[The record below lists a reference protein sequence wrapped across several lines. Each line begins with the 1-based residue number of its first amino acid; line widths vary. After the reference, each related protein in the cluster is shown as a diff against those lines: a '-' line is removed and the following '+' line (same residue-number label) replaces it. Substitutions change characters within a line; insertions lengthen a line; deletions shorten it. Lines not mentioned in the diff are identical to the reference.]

1 MHFLNYLY
9 THETF
14 NLMCIMKRIFFT
26 SWILLLATS
35 FVYPCTNFL
44 IGKKAS
50 KDGSTIISYSADSY
64 NLYGE
69 LYHWPA
75 AQYKPGTML
84 KVYEWDSGKY
94 LGDIPQVLQT
104 YNVIGNMNEHQ
115 LAIGETTFGGR
126 PELKDNNGVIDY
138 GSLIYITLQRAKNA
152 REAIKTMTDLV
163 AEHGFYSSGESF
175 SIADPNEVWVL
186 EMIGKGEGSKGAVW
200 VAVRIPDD
208 CVSAHANQAR
218 IQQFP
223 LNDPENCIYSSDV
236 ISFAKEKGYYSGKNE
251 DFSFAQAYAPLDFGA
266 LRFCEARV
274 WSFFNRVNSN
284 MAEYITYAQ
293 GKTTDPM
300 PLYIKPDE
308 KLSARDVQNL
318 MRDHYED
325 TDLDWRYDLGAGPF
339 NSPYRWSP
347 LTYEVDSIAYCNER
361 PIATQQTGFS
371 FVAQMRSWLPNQIG
385 GILWFGI
392 DDAAQSVYYPF
403 YCGHTQV
410 PHEMEVGNG
419 DLLTYSE
426 TSAFWTHNI
435 VSNMVYTRYSD
446 KIKDLQ
452 KVQMKLEDGFEA
464 TQPSIEQKAQ
474 ELYNKSDTEA
484 VSYLTDYTNNLV
496 KKGVK
501 EWKAL
506 GHYLL
511 VKYVDGVV
519 KPEEDGKFKRNEH
532 GQPASP
538 IRTGY
543 SNEFYKQV
551 IEQTGDRYKVM
562 PVEQEN
568 SK

>member
-1 MHFLNYLY
+1 
-9 THETF
+9 
-14 NLMCIMKRIFFT
+14 MKRTFLSI
-26 SWILLLATS
+26 WILLLAVSST
-35 FVYPCTNFL
+35 YPCTNFL
-44 IGKKAS
+44 VGKKAS

-75 AQYKPGTML
+75 ATYPKGTML

-94 LGDIPQVLQT
+94 LGEIPQALQT

-126 PELKDNNGVIDY
+126 PELQDKNGIMDY
-138 GSLIYITLQRAKNA
+138 GSLIYITLQRAKSA
-152 REAIKTMTDLV
+152 REAIQVMTSLV
-163 AEHGFYSSGESF
+163 EEHGFYSSGESF
-175 SIADPNEVWVL
+175 SIADPNEVWVM
-186 EMIGKGEGSKGAVW
+186 EMIGKGEGNKGAVW

-223 LNDPENCIYSSDV
+223 LNDSENCIYSPDV
-236 ISFAKEKGYYSGKNE
+236 ISFAKEKGYYEGNDD

-274 WSFFNRVNSN
+274 WSFFNRVNSS
-284 MAEYITYAQ
+284 MGEYVTYAQ

-300 PLYIKPDE
+300 PLYIKADN
-308 KLSARDVQNL
+308 KLSVRDIQNL

-325 TDLDWRYDLGAGPF
+325 TELDWRFDIGAGPF

-347 LTYEVDSIAYCNER
+347 LTYEVDSVAYCNER

-371 FVAQMRSWLPNQIG
+371 FIAQMRSWLPSPIG

-392 DDAAQSVYYPF
+392 DDAAQTVYYPF
-403 YCGHTQV
+403 YSGHNKV

-426 TSAFWTHNI
+426 TSAFWTHNL

-452 KVQMKLEDGFEA
+452 KVQQMLEDKFESN
-464 TQPSIEQKAQ
+464 QPQVENKAQ
-474 ELYNKSDTEA
+474 ELFNNSNDEA
-484 VSYLTDYTNNLV
+484 VTYLTNYTNKLV
-496 KKGVK
+496 EDGMT
-501 EWKAL
+501 EWKKL
-506 GHYLL
+506 SQYLL
-511 VKYVDGVV
+511 VKYIDGVV
-519 KPEEDGKFKRNEH
+519 KPEDNGQFKRNEH

-543 SNEFYKQV
+543 SEEFYKKV
-551 IEQTGDRYKVM
+551 IEQTGDKYKVL
-562 PVEQEN
+562 PVE
-568 SK
+568 

>member
-1 MHFLNYLY
+1 
-9 THETF
+9 
-14 NLMCIMKRIFFT
+14 MKRILLSFLT
-26 SWILLLATS
+26 ILLTVFLA
-35 FVYPCTNFL
+35 YPCTNFL
-44 IGKKAS
+44 VGKKAS
-50 KDGSTIISYSADSY
+50 TDGSTIISYSADSY

-75 AQYKPGTML
+75 AKYKPGTML

-94 LGDIPQVLQT
+94 LGEIPQALET
-104 YNVIGNMNEHQ
+104 FNVIGNMNEHQ
-115 LAIGETTFGGR
+115 LTIGETTYGGR
-126 PELKDNNGVIDY
+126 PELKDPNGIIDY

-152 REAIKTMTDLV
+152 REAIATMTNLV

-186 EMIGKGEGSKGAVW
+186 EMIGKGEGNKGAVW

-223 LNDPENCIYSSDV
+223 LNDPENCIYSPDV
-236 ISFAKEKGYYSGKNE
+236 ISFAKEKGYYTGSDS

-284 MAEYITYAQ
+284 MSEYVTYAQ

-300 PLYIKPDE
+300 PLYVKPDQ
-308 KLSARDVQNL
+308 KLSARDIQNL

-325 TDLDWRYDLGAGPF
+325 TELDWRYDIGAGPF

-347 LTYEVDSIAYCNER
+347 LTYEIDSVAYCNER

-371 FVAQMRSWLPNQIG
+371 FVAQMRSWLPNPVG

-392 DDAAQSVYYPF
+392 DDAAQTVYYPF

-426 TSAFWTHNI
+426 TSAFWTHNL
-435 VSNMVYTRYSD
+435 VSNMVYMRYSD

-452 KVQMKLEDGFEA
+452 KVQKQLEDSFETA
-464 TQPSIEQKAQ
+464 QPQIEKEAS
-474 ELYNKSDTEA
+474 ELFNKSQAKA
-484 VSYLTDYTNNLV
+484 VDFLTTYTNNLV
-496 KKGVK
+496 AEGVT
-501 EWKAL
+501 EWKKL

-511 VKYVDGVV
+511 VKYIDGVV
-519 KPEEDGKFKRNEH
+519 KPEENGKFKRNEH

-543 SNEFYKQV
+543 SNEFYKKV
-551 IEQTGDRYKVM
+551 IEQTGDKYKVL
-562 PVEQEN
+562 PIE
-568 SK
+568 

>member
-1 MHFLNYLY
+1 MYK
-9 THETF
+9 
-14 NLMCIMKRIFFT
+14 MKRILLSFLT
-26 SWILLLATS
+26 ILLTVFLA
-35 FVYPCTNFL
+35 YPCTNFL
-44 IGKKAS
+44 VGKKAS
-50 KDGSTIISYSADSY
+50 TDGSTIISYSADSY

-75 AQYKPGTML
+75 AKYKPGTML

-94 LGDIPQVLQT
+94 LGEIPQALET

-115 LAIGETTFGGR
+115 LTIGETTYGGR
-126 PELKDNNGVIDY
+126 PELKDPNGIIDY

-152 REAIKTMTDLV
+152 REAIATMTNLV

-186 EMIGKGEGSKGAVW
+186 EMIGKGEGNKGAVW

-223 LNDPENCIYSSDV
+223 LNDPENCIYSPDV
-236 ISFAKEKGYYSGKNE
+236 ISFAKEKGYYTGSDS

-284 MAEYITYAQ
+284 MSEYVTYAQ

-300 PLYIKPDE
+300 PLYVKPDQ
-308 KLSARDVQNL
+308 KLSARDIQNL

-325 TDLDWRYDLGAGPF
+325 TELDWRYDIGAGPF

-347 LTYEVDSIAYCNER
+347 LTYEIDSVAYCNER

-371 FVAQMRSWLPNQIG
+371 FVAQMRSWLPNPVG

-392 DDAAQSVYYPF
+392 DDAAQTVYYPF

-426 TSAFWTHNI
+426 TSAFWTHNL
-435 VSNMVYTRYSD
+435 VSNMVYMRYSD

-452 KVQMKLEDGFEA
+452 KVQKQLEDSFETA
-464 TQPSIEQKAQ
+464 QPQIEKEAS
-474 ELYNKSDTEA
+474 ELFNKSQAKA
-484 VSYLTDYTNNLV
+484 VDFLTTYTNNLV
-496 KKGVK
+496 AEGVT
-501 EWKAL
+501 EWKKL

-511 VKYVDGVV
+511 VKYIDGVV
-519 KPEEDGKFKRNEH
+519 KPEENGKFKRNEH

-543 SNEFYKQV
+543 SNEFYKKV
-551 IEQTGDRYKVM
+551 IEQTGDKYKVL
-562 PVEQEN
+562 PIE
-568 SK
+568 

>member
-1 MHFLNYLY
+1 MYK
-9 THETF
+9 
-14 NLMCIMKRIFFT
+14 MKRILLSFLT
-26 SWILLLATS
+26 ILLTVFLA
-35 FVYPCTNFL
+35 YPCTNFL
-44 IGKKAS
+44 VGKKAS
-50 KDGSTIISYSADSY
+50 TDGSTIISYSADSY

-75 AQYKPGTML
+75 AKYKPGTML

-94 LGDIPQVLQT
+94 LGEIPQALET
-104 YNVIGNMNEHQ
+104 FNVIGNMNEHQ
-115 LAIGETTFGGR
+115 LTIGETTYGGR
-126 PELKDNNGVIDY
+126 PELKDPNGIIDY

-152 REAIKTMTDLV
+152 REAIATMTNLV

-186 EMIGKGEGSKGAVW
+186 EMIGKGEGNKGAVW

-223 LNDPENCIYSSDV
+223 LNDPENCIYSPDV
-236 ISFAKEKGYYSGKNE
+236 ISFAKEKGYYTGSDS

-284 MAEYITYAQ
+284 MSEYVTYAQ

-300 PLYIKPDE
+300 PLYVKPDQ
-308 KLSARDVQNL
+308 KLSARDIQNL

-325 TDLDWRYDLGAGPF
+325 TELDWRYDIGAGPF

-347 LTYEVDSIAYCNER
+347 LTYEIDSVAYCNER

-371 FVAQMRSWLPNQIG
+371 FVAQMRSWLPNPVG

-392 DDAAQSVYYPF
+392 DDAAQTVYYPF

-426 TSAFWTHNI
+426 TSAFWTHNL
-435 VSNMVYTRYSD
+435 VSNMVYMRYSD

-452 KVQMKLEDGFEA
+452 KVQKQLEDSFETA
-464 TQPSIEQKAQ
+464 QPQIEKEAS
-474 ELYNKSDTEA
+474 ELFNKSQAKA
-484 VSYLTDYTNNLV
+484 VDFLTTYTNNLV
-496 KKGVK
+496 AEGVT
-501 EWKAL
+501 EWKKL

-511 VKYVDGVV
+511 VKYIDGVV
-519 KPEEDGKFKRNEH
+519 KPEENGKFKRNEH

-543 SNEFYKQV
+543 SNEFYKKV
-551 IEQTGDRYKVM
+551 IEQTGDKYKVL
-562 PVEQEN
+562 PIE
-568 SK
+568 